1 MCRYTMSDFTSQIC
15 ARDQSSGGDVVYLFS
30 ASNENAMLPYTRP
43 QALGKVIVAVED
55 PAFTLC
61 CL

>member
-1 MCRYTMSDFTSQIC
+1 MNSLRSEIC
-15 ARDQSSGGDVVYLFS
+15 ARDGSRDGGCVLYLYS
-30 ASNENAMLPYTRP
+30 ASDENAMLPYTRQ
-43 QALGKVIVAVED
+43 QALGKVIVPVED